1 MYQRR
6 TALTG
11 LIVAVL
17 SSLVLAACGSSS
29 SSSESPSTLLSQT
42 FTGTH
47 KVTSGVLNLT
57 LTIDTSGS
65 SSLNGPIT
73 ISFGGPFQTR
83 GAGKLPESNFTV
95 SANAL
100 GRSVALGILSTG
112 TSGYVTLQ
120 GTSYQMPQATFQKL
134 ESSFAQL
141 ATTGGTSQGSGTL
154 SKLGIHPLRW
164 LTHPTTVGT
173 ENVGGTETTHIH
185 AGVNVPVLLNDLN
198 TFLEKASSASNVSG
212 ASALKSGLS
221 PATRQKVAA
230 AIRNP
235 SFDVWTGT
243 SDKTIRRLTIGL
255 TLPVTGTLSTQL
267 GGVRSADI
275 GLTMQ
280 YANLNQPQ
288 KITAPTA
295 VRPFTEFQSKVSGF
309 LQGLQ
314 GAASGALAN
323 GSSGSGSGGSGSGS
337 SSSGSGSG
345 SSSSGSSSGSSGG
358 ASPGGSGS
366 SSSVTKYSQCI
377 QQANGDVSKM
387 QKCASLLGSGG

>member
-1 MYQRR
+1 MHHPR
-6 TALTG
+6 TVFRG
-11 LIVAVL
+11 LILLVL
-17 SSLVLAACGSSS
+17 ASLVLAGCGSSS
-29 SSSESPSTLLSQT
+29 DSSSGSPSTLLSQT

-57 LTIDTSGS
+57 LTIDASGS
-65 SSLNGPIT
+65 STLNGPIT
-73 ISFGGPFQTR
+73 LSFGGPFQTR

-95 SANAL
+95 GASAL
-100 GRSVALGILSTG
+100 GRSASLGILSTG

-141 ATTGGTSQGSGTL
+141 ASTTSSSQGSGTL
-154 SKLGIHPLRW
+154 AKLGIHPLHW

-173 ENVGGTETTHIH
+173 ETVGGAQTTHIH
-185 AGVNVPVLLNDLN
+185 AGINVPALLGDLN
-198 TFLEKASSASNVSG
+198 TFIEKASSASG
-212 ASALKSGLS
+212 SAATQLKAGLS

-243 SDKTIRRLTIGL
+243 SDKTIRRLTIAL
-255 TLPVTGTLSTQL
+255 TLPITGSLSTQL

-280 YANLNQPQ
+280 YANINQPQ
-288 KITAPTA
+288 KIAAPTV
-295 VRPFTEFQSKVSGF
+295 VRPYSEFQGKVSSF
-309 LQGLQ
+309 VQGLQ
-314 GAASGALAN
+314 SAAAGVLST
-323 GSSGSGSGGSGSGS
+323 GSSGAGGGSSTGSTGS
-337 SSSGSGSG
+337 SSSGGTSAGG
-345 SSSSGSSSGSSGG
+345 SSSSN
-358 ASPGGSGS
+358 
-366 SSSVTKYSQCI
+366 VTKYGQCI
-377 QQANGDVSKM
+377 QQSGGDVAKM